1 MIAGIILAAG
11 ESSRMGRD
19 KALLPLGRET
29 FLEHL
34 IEVLRDEVS
43 PLLVVL
49 GHHAEQIESRF
60 ASFSEIQIVRNPDYK
75 QGQLSSLQ
83 AALRALKNQPVAGAL
98 VCLVDHPAIT
108 KEVVRTLLERF
119 RSQAARHPEASE
131 HRVARIIIPTC
142 DGRRGHPVLFAASLF
157 QELLDAPVEEGARFV
172 VRRHAAEVD
181 LVETGEG
188 GILLDV
194 DLPSDYEA
202 LLKRWKKFT
211 EGDDE
216 PRGRQ
221 P

>member
-34 IEVLRDEVS
+34 IEVLRGEVQ
-43 PLLVVL
+43 PLVVVL
-49 GHHAEQIESRF
+49 GHHAEQIESRL
-60 ASFSEIQIVRNPDYK
+60 ASFPEIQMVRNPDYQ

-83 AALRALKNQPVAGAL
+83 AALRALKNQSVAGAL

-108 KEVVRTLLERF
+108 KEVVRALLERF
-119 RSQAARHPEASE
+119 RQRAARRPEASE
-131 HRVARIIIPTC
+131 PRVTRIIIPTC
-142 DGRRGHPVLFAASLF
+142 HGRRGHPVLFASGLF

-181 LVETGEG
+181 LVETGEE

-194 DLPSDYEA
+194 DLPADYEA
-202 LLKRWKKFT
+202 LLECWKKLT
-211 EGDDE
+211 EGDGE
-216 PRGRQ
+216 PRRGQ

>member
-34 IEVLRDEVS
+34 IDVLRGEVR

-49 GHHAEQIESRF
+49 GHHAEEIERRLATF
-60 ASFSEIQIVRNPDYK
+60 PDVQIVRNPNYK

-83 AALRALKNQPVAGAL
+83 AALRILVNQPVAGAL

-108 KEVVRTLLERF
+108 KDVVRTVLERF
-119 RSQAARHPEASE
+119 HSQA
-131 HRVARIIIPTC
+131 ARIIIPTC
-142 DGRRGHPVLFAASLF
+142 NGRRGHPVLFRADLF
-157 QELLDAPVEEGARFV
+157 QELLDAPLEEGARVV
-172 VRRHAAEVD
+172 VRRHADEVD
-181 LVETGEG
+181 LVETGEE

-194 DLPSDYEA
+194 DRPADYEA
-202 LLKRWKKFT
+202 LLRRWESLT
-211 EGDDE
+211 GGDGE
-216 PRGRQ
+216 PRGGQ